1 MGCAHSKEVIKI
13 EKNNQ
18 NNSEFFDEGNEIN
31 NENFQRGKT
40 NNTMNKN

>member
-13 EKNNQ
+13 EKYNK

-40 NNTMNKN
+40 NYSMNKY